1 MMKSTMPANYSLTR
15 PAQALLLAVIMLV
28 APIVGSGAA
37 AQRRPLDV
45 PTDSAGRHIHAP
57 LFVKRD
63 AVIAAMFAG
72 TTVMMFP
79 LDRYLARRLQDSATQ
94 ANRFFKDAST
104 GVEVIASPGAYL
116 IGGSL
121 YLVGK
126 LTGRPRVAD
135 LGWHGTEAVIFGE
148 AITHLLKGTLGRA
161 RPYVSTE
168 RPHDFEFG
176 AGFFDG
182 SPRRSFPSGH
192 TTTAFAAA
200 SAVTAEVT
208 RYWPQSKWY
217 VGTAM
222 YGGATLVGLS
232 RMYNNKHWA
241 SDVALGALI
250 GTFAGMKVVQYT
262 HDHPNNDLDRWMLH
276 TRWLGSTGVDGTV
289 GVGLQRAF

>member
-1 MMKSTMPANYSLTR
+1 MANRTR
-15 PAQALLLAVIMLV
+15 APMTPNCPQRGRIILAIVAAGMLPSLAV
-28 APIVGSGAA
+28 
-37 AQRRPLDV
+37 AQRRPVDV
-45 PTDSAGRHIHAP
+45 PTDSSGRHIHAP

-72 TTVMMFP
+72 TTVLMFP
-79 LDRYLARRLQDSATQ
+79 LDKQFARRLQDSATQ

-104 GVEVIASPGAYL
+104 GVEVIASPGAYF

-121 YLVGK
+121 YLAGK
-126 LTGRPRVAD
+126 LTGKPKIAD

-161 RPYVSTE
+161 RPHVSTE

-176 AGFFDG
+176 AGFREG

-208 RYWPQSKWY
+208 RWWPQSKWY

-262 HDHPNNDLDRWMLH
+262 HDHPNNDPDRWMLH
-276 TRWLGSTGVDGTV
+276 TQWLGNAGPAGAAN
-289 GVGLQRAF
+289 VGLRRAF

>member
-1 MMKSTMPANYSLTR
+1 MMKSTSFAHGR
-15 PAQALLLAVIMLV
+15 VGRAAHLLLITAL
-28 APIVGSGAA
+28 ALGASGAGTVA
-37 AQRRPLDV
+37 DAQRRPFDV

-63 AVIAAMFAG
+63 AVMAAMFAG

-79 LDRYLARRLQDSATQ
+79 LDKRFARRLQDSATQ

-104 GVEVIASPGAYL
+104 GVEVIASPGAYFIGGGLYL
-116 IGGSL
+116 IGK
-121 YLVGK
+121 VTNQPK
-126 LTGRPRVAD
+126 VAD
-135 LGWHGTEAVIFGE
+135 LGWHGTEAVLFGE

-161 RPYVSTE
+161 RPHVSTE
-168 RPHDFEFG
+168 RPHDFRFG
-176 AGFFDG
+176 AGFIDG

-208 RYWPQSKWY
+208 RWWPESKWY

-250 GTFAGMKVVQYT
+250 GTFAGMKIVQYT

-276 TRWLGSTGVDGTV
+276 TRWLGNTAPEGTV